1 MLATLL
7 TPEKSTITNL
17 LCTSARQHQDWTAD
31 YRLYS
36 RDRIEQN
43 KLFALIHQTI
53 LTQLPALAPLV
64 VSLDDTITRKTGK
77 HIHGSGWKRDPLG
90 PAFQTNLVCAQRY
103 LQLSACYPL
112 GEGQA
117 RSIPIDI
124 HHCPSP
130 IKPKANASEAEKQNY
145 REALKQQNL
154 NHQTLQR
161 LNHLRTTTPSERRI
175 ILTGDGSYTNKTIL
189 NNLPSNTAY
198 IGRTRKDLNL
208 HYLPEPEATTL
219 KGRPASYGKQA
230 PTPEQLRQ
238 DPDTPWQIIRAYAA
252 GKHHDFRIKTIDKLL
267 WTKTGAK
274 TKLRLIVIAPLG
286 YRLTK
291 SHKLLYR
298 QPAYL
303 LCTDLDIPVEQLLQN
318 YLWRWG
324 IEVNFREEK
333 TLIGT
338 GQAQV
343 RTASSNQHVPAITV
357 AAYAL
362 LWLSALKQI
371 KEKSLSCLGRPKW
384 RKSKNSGE
392 LPSTGDLIRLLRYQ
406 TWAAAL
412 RPSTFYHFANKDQ
425 KYAKCQK
432 SKPDLAATLFSAA

>member
-17 LCTSARQHQDWTAD
+17 LCTSGQQHQDWTAD

-36 RDRIEQN
+36 HDRIDQN
-43 KLFALIHQTI
+43 KLFTSI
-53 LTQLPALAPLV
+53 LDNILAQLPEDQPLV

-77 HIHGSGWKRDPLG
+77 HIHGAGWKRDPLG

-103 LQLSACYPL
+103 LQLSASYPL
-112 GEGQA
+112 GGGQA

-130 IKPKANASEAEKQNY
+130 IKPKANASETEKQQY

-154 NHQTLQR
+154 NHQTLHR
-161 LNHLRTTTPSERRI
+161 LKHLRNITPDQRRI

-189 NNLPSNTAY
+189 NNLPANTIY
-198 IGRTRKDLNL
+198 IGRTRKDLSL
-208 HYLPEPEATTL
+208 HHHPEPETNAP
-219 KGRPASYGKQA
+219 KGRPSSYGKQA
-230 PTPEQLRQ
+230 PTPEELRQ
-238 DPDTPWQIIRAYAA
+238 DPDTPWQTIRAHAA
-252 GKHHDFRIKTIDKLL
+252 GKHHDFRIKTLDKLL

-274 TKLRLIVIAPLG
+274 TPLRLIVIAPLG

-303 LCTDLDIPVEQLLQN
+303 LCTDNDIPLQELLQS

-343 RTASSNQHVPAITV
+343 RTASSTQHVPAITV

-362 LWLSALKQI
+362 LWLSALKNIRQQNLI
-371 KEKSLSCLGRPKW
+371 CLEQPKW
-384 RKSKNSGE
+384 RKAKTPDE
-392 LPSTGDLIRLLRYQ
+392 LPSTGELIRLLRYQ
-406 TWAAAL
+406 TWASAL
-412 RPSTFYHFANKDQ
+412 RPSTFYRFANKEQ
-425 KYAKCQK
+425 QQAKCPK
-432 SKPDLAATLFSAA
+432 INPDLPATLFSAA

>member
-17 LCTSARQHQDWTAD
+17 LCTSARQHHDWTAD

-36 RDRIEQN
+36 QDRIEQN
-43 KLFALIHQTI
+43 KLFAPILQTI
-53 LTQLPALAPLV
+53 LNKLPPLAPLV

-103 LQLSACYPL
+103 LQLSASCPL

-130 IKPKANASEAEKQNY
+130 IKPKANASEVERQNY

-154 NHQTLQR
+154 NQQTLQR
-161 LNHLRTTTPSERRI
+161 LNHLRTITPAKRRI
-175 ILTGDGSYTNKTIL
+175 ILTGDGSYTNKIIL
-189 NNLPSNTAY
+189 NNLPAYTAY

-208 HYLPEPEATTL
+208 HYLPEPEATTP

-274 TKLRLIVIAPLG
+274 TQLRLIVIAPLG

-303 LCTDLDIPVEQLLQN
+303 LCTDHDIPLEQLLQN

-371 KEKSLSCLGRPKW
+371 KEKNLSCLSRPKW
-384 RKSKNSGE
+384 RKARNSDE

-425 KYAKCQK
+425 NYTKCQK

>member
-7 TPEKSTITNL
+7 TPERSTITNL
-17 LCTSARQHQDWTAD
+17 LCTSGQQHQDWTAD

-36 RDRIEQN
+36 QGRIDQN
-43 KLFALIHQTI
+43 KLFTPILETI
-53 LTQLPALAPLV
+53 LDELAPEAALV
-64 VSLDDTITRKTGK
+64 VSLDDTLTRKTGK

-90 PAFQTNLVCAQRY
+90 PAFQTNLIHGQRY
-103 LQLSACYPL
+103 LQLSASCLL
-112 GEGQA
+112 GDGQA
-117 RSIPIDI
+117 RSIPLDI

-130 IKPKANASEAEKQNY
+130 AKPKANASEAEKQNY
-145 REALKQQNL
+145 RETLKQQNL

-161 LNHLRTTTPSERRI
+161 LNHLRNHTPGQRRI

-189 NNLPSNTAY
+189 NNLPPNTAY
-198 IGRTRKDLNL
+198 IGRTRKDLRL
-208 HYLPEPEATTL
+208 HHLPETGATTI

-238 DPDTPWQIIRAYAA
+238 DPDSPWQTVRAHAA
-252 GKHHDFRIKTIDKLL
+252 GKHHDFRIKTIGKLL

-274 TKLRLIVIAPLG
+274 TQLRLMVIAPLG
-286 YRLTK
+286 YKLNK
-291 SHKLLYR
+291 GHKLLYR

-303 LCTDLDIPVEQLLQN
+303 LCTDPELPLEELLQN

-343 RTASSNQHVPAITV
+343 RTVASNQHVPAITV

-362 LWLSALKQI
+362 LWLSAIKQ
-371 KEKSLSCLGRPKW
+371 KKTQNVECLTPPKW
-384 RKSKNSGE
+384 RKAKTTE
-392 LPSTGDLIRLLRYQ
+392 EPPSTGDLIRLLRYQ
-406 TWAAAL
+406 TWASAL
-412 RPSTFYHFANKDQ
+412 RPSTFHHFVNKDKQ
-425 KYAKCQK
+425 HTKCGK
-432 SKPDLAATLFSAA
+432 SKPDLAATLFTAA